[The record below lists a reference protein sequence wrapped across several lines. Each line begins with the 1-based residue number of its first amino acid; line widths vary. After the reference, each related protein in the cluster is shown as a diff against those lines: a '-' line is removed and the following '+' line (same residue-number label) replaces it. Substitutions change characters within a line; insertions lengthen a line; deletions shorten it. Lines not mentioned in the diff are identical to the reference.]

1 MQTCLLACVGASIE
15 AGSGQGHEHLHT
27 RPADVLPN
35 WVCSKPAALDFTV
48 VLPLGPTHIVEA
60 GTTAGSA
67 DLQASQQ

>member
-27 RPADVLPN
+27 RPADALLHN

-48 VLPLGPTHIVEA
+48 VSPLGPTHIVEA

-67 DLQASQQ
+67 ALQA